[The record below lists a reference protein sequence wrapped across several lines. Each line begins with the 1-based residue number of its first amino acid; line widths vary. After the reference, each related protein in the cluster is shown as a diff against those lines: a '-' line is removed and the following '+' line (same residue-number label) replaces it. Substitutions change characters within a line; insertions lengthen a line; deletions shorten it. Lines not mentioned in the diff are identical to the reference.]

1 MPEISRFLGIV
12 VGMFFNEH
20 GVPHFHAVYGDH
32 KITIEIETARI
43 NGSFRPVRNG
53 WYLNGWT
60 FTGKNCS
67 TTGAVRESIN
77 PCNGSRRWSRPM
89 NYDVIEARYVSGF
102 VVWLKF
108 RDGTAGEI
116 DLAPELTGP
125 VFEPLHEVAVFRQFQ
140 IHPEFHTLV
149 WPNGADFAP
158 EFLHD
163 NVRVTA

>member
-1 MPEISRFLGIV
+1 
-12 VGMFFNEH
+12 
-20 GVPHFHAVYGDH
+20 
-32 KITIEIETARI
+32 
-43 NGSFRPVRNG
+43 
-53 WYLNGWT
+53 
-60 FTGKNCS
+60 
-67 TTGAVRESIN
+67 
-77 PCNGSRRWSRPM
+77 M

-116 DLAPELTGP
+116 DLASELSGP
-125 VFEPLHEVAVFRQFQ
+125 VFEPLRELAVFRQFQ

-163 NVRVTA
+163 NVRVNA